1 MKKFNIRVYGL
12 LLNSEGQVL
21 VSDENRFGLQFTKFP
36 GGGLEWGEG
45 TIDAL
50 KREFREELAVDVEV
64 GDLFYVTDFFQASAF
79 DEEDQIISIYY
90 RISFPDWRDLMVR
103 ATPFDFNGEQEVQRW
118 VSLDDLAPE
127 DFRFPIDK
135 VVVQRLKAYNFN

>member
-45 TIDAL
+45 TVDAL

-64 GDLFYVTDFFQASAF
+64 GDLFYVTDFFQVSAF

-90 RISFPDWRDLMVR
+90 RVSFPDWRELTVR

-118 VSLDDLAPE
+118 VSLADLALE
-127 DFRFPIDK
+127 NFRFPIDK
-135 VVVQRLKAYNFN
+135 VVVQRLKAYHSN